1 MSEPIVFIS
10 THRIRPGM
18 TDAFTEYFREGS
30 PTIEAT
36 KPGTVLF
43 QGYLD
48 EAGEE
53 VCIVHAFP
61 DAAAMDRHM
70 EGAGERSQ
78 RAYEYLEPRRFD
90 IYGTPSPPLLEALR
104 QGAGE
109 TAEVVIHQSPLGGFI
124 RLGAG

>member
-18 TDAFTEYFREGS
+18 ADAFAEYFREGF
-30 PTIEAT
+30 PAIEAA

-53 VCIVHAFP
+53 VCVVHAFP
-61 DAAAMDRHM
+61 DADAMDRHM
-70 EGAGERSQ
+70 EGAGERAQ
-78 RAYEYLEPRRFD
+78 AAYEYLEPRRFD
-90 IYGTPSPPLLEALR
+90 IYGTPSPALLEALR
-104 QGAGE
+104 RGAG
-109 TAEVVIHQSPLGGFI
+109 AGADVVVHPSPLGGFI
-124 RLGAG
+124 RLEEG